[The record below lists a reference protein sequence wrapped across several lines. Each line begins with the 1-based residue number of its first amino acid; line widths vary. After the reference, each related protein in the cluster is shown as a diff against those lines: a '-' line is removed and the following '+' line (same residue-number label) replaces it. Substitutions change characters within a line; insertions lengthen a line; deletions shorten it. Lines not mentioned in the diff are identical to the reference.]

1 MDQYLNDDDWRFIF
15 NFLSDQKFMIRKIL
29 FYSPLLIIIL
39 LGILFYY
46 SLNSETKSNSPLI
59 GKQIPEFSIE
69 RLLNDNDQFS
79 SKDLIS
85 SETINFINVWASWCI
100 PCRAEHNVLELLS
113 KIDNVDLYGINHKD
127 TKKNA
132 TNFINTLGNPFREI
146 GFDSDGRTSIEWG
159 VFGVPETFIVHR
171 GKIIYKHIGPIHI
184 SELEDTIIPII
195 KDLN

>member
-1 MDQYLNDDDWRFIF
+1 
-15 NFLSDQKFMIRKIL
+15 MIRKIL

-69 RLLNDNDQFS
+69 RLLDDNDQFS

-85 SETINFINVWASWCI
+85 SETINFVNVWASWCI

-113 KIDNVDLYGINHKD
+113 KIDNVNLYGINHKD

-132 TNFINTLGNPFREI
+132 ANFINTLGNPFTEI

-159 VFGVPETFIVHR
+159 VFGVPETFIVHK

>member
-1 MDQYLNDDDWRFIF
+1 MGQYLNDDDWWFIF
-15 NFLSDQKFMIRKIL
+15 NFLPDQKFMIRKIL

-85 SETINFINVWASWCI
+85 SETIKFINVWASWCI

-113 KIDNVDLYGINHKD
+113 KIDNVNLYGINHKD

-132 TNFINTLGNPFREI
+132 TNFIDTLGNPFKEI

>member
-1 MDQYLNDDDWRFIF
+1 
-15 NFLSDQKFMIRKIL
+15 MIRKIL
-29 FYSPLLIIIL
+29 FYSPLSIIVL

-59 GKQIPEFSIE
+59 GKEIPEFSIE
-69 RLLNDNDQFS
+69 RLLNDNDQFT
-79 SKDLIS
+79 SKDLTS
-85 SETINFINVWASWCI
+85 SENINLINVWASWCI

>member
-1 MDQYLNDDDWRFIF
+1 M
-15 NFLSDQKFMIRKIL
+15 
-29 FYSPLLIIIL
+29 
-39 LGILFYY
+39 
-46 SLNSETKSNSPLI
+46 
-59 GKQIPEFSIE
+59 
-69 RLLNDNDQFS
+69 
-79 SKDLIS
+79 
-85 SETINFINVWASWCI
+85 
-100 PCRAEHNVLELLS
+100 S

>member
-1 MDQYLNDDDWRFIF
+1 
-15 NFLSDQKFMIRKIL
+15 MIRKIL
-29 FYSPLLIIIL
+29 FYSPLLIMIL
-39 LGILFYY
+39 LGVLFYH
-46 SLNSETKSNSPLI
+46 SLSSETKNNSPLI
-59 GKQIPEFSIE
+59 GKEIPEFSIE
-69 RLLNDNDQFS
+69 RLLNDNDQFTN
-79 SKDLIS
+79 KDLIS
-85 SETINFINVWASWCI
+85 SETIHFVNVWASWCI

-113 KIDNVDLYGINHKD
+113 KIENVDLYGINHKD

-132 TNFINTLGNPFREI
+132 TNFIKTLGNPFREI